1 MEEKTVDV
9 AHVAK
14 LARLSLT
21 EEQTARMSAELSDF
35 ARFARVLSDIP
46 TEELDNTAPAA
57 LCRMRSDNPLAPS
70 LSATDLVGEDRVHDG
85 YVCVPPTIEEE

>member
-9 AHVAK
+9 AHVAR

-46 TEELDNTAPAA
+46 VEELDNMPTA